1 METASN
7 EPLRTRCCLAGG
19 GPAGMVLG
27 LLLARAGV
35 DVVVLEKHKD
45 FLRDFRGDT
54 VHPST
59 LEVMHELGLLDEF
72 LKRPHQELRELA
84 AVIGGERVA
93 IADFSH
99 VPGACKFIALMPQW
113 DFLDFLASHARRYP
127 NFRLLMETE
136 VTGLLEE
143 NGTVV
148 GVEAKSL
155 RGAMKI
161 HADLSVGADGRHSIV
176 REKANL
182 ARDDFGVPIDVL
194 WMRLSKKSSD
204 DSTTLGRI
212 AAGVLFVT
220 LDRGDYWQCALVIP
234 KGAAGDLRAKGLEAF
249 RQVIVRVVPAFTNR
263 VNELQ
268 SWDQVKLL
276 TVTIDRLR
284 QWAKPGLLCIGDC
297 AHAMSPIGGVGINL
311 AVQDA
316 VAAANILSERLRSGA
331 PSLDLVAKVQ
341 KRREWPTRMTQNLQI
356 AIQNIVMARVLT
368 LTHEPKPPLAVKLLD
383 WFPFLRRIP
392 ARLVGIGFR
401 PEHVHTPE
409 LPPARIN

>member
-1 METASN
+1 
-7 EPLRTRCCLAGG
+7 
-19 GPAGMVLG
+19 MVLG

-59 LEVMHELGLLDEF
+59 LQVMHELGLLDEF
-72 LKRPHQELRELA
+72 LKRPHQELRELSA
-84 AVIGGERVA
+84 IIGGERVG

-99 VPGACKFIALMPQW
+99 VPGKCKFIALMPQW
-113 DFLDFLASHARRYP
+113 DFLDFLASHAKRYA

-136 VTGLLEE
+136 VTGLLE
-143 NGTVV
+143 NRGTVV
-148 GVEAKSL
+148 GVAAKTS
-155 RGAMKI
+155 RGAMAI
-161 HADLSVGADGRHSIV
+161 HADLTVGADGRHSIV
-176 REKANL
+176 REKADL

-194 WMRLSKKSSD
+194 WMRLSKKTSD

-212 AAGVLFVT
+212 VAGVLFVT

-234 KGAAGDLRAKGLEAF
+234 KGAAEDLRARGLDAF
-249 RQVIVRVVPAFTNR
+249 RQAIVRVAPAFADR
-263 VNELQ
+263 VKELQ

-316 VAAANILSERLRSGA
+316 VAAANILAERLRSGA
-331 PSLDLVAKVQ
+331 ASLDLLGKVQ

-356 AIQNIVMARVLT
+356 AIQNTVMARVLM
-368 LTHEPKPPLAVKLLD
+368 LTHEPKPPLAVKLLN
-383 WFPFLRRIP
+383 WVPYLRRIP
-392 ARLVGIGFR
+392 ARLVGVGFR

-409 LPPARIN
+409 FAKPL